1 MSSLLFVEKIL
12 HELEI
17 IHKGGEGKKY
27 GGILVWLDCTLT
39 LFIFR
44 YKLMICEFL
53 LDTFNCQ
60 SMKKKN

>member
-12 HELEI
+12 YELEK

-39 LFIFR
+39 LFIFISSR
-44 YKLMICEFL
+44 SVNFCWIL
-53 LDTFNCQ
+53 LTV
-60 SMKKKN
+60 KI